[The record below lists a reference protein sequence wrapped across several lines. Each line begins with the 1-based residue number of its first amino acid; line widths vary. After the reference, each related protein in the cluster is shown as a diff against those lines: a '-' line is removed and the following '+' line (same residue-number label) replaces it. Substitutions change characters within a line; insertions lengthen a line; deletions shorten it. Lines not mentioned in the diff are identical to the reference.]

1 MTDQPAPTEGG
12 RPLGVLIVALV
23 QFVRAALRSARCWG
37 SAPPERRLAEDRRP
51 VAGPATGTVAF
62 VIARAIG
69 IGLVAASVLVG
80 IGLLAGRRW
89 GWIGSIVISGLSLA
103 FALGAW
109 WDGHP
114 VYAAMVINIVAVFYL
129 NQREVRAVYD
139 VVPAEAEA
147 EAEEPA

>member
-1 MTDQPAPTEGG
+1 M
-12 RPLGVLIVALV
+12 
-23 QFVRAALRSARCWG
+23 
-37 SAPPERRLAEDRRP
+37 
-51 VAGPATGTVAF
+51 
-62 VIARAIG
+62 IARAIG

>member
-1 MTDQPAPTEGG
+1 
-12 RPLGVLIVALV
+12 LGVLVVALV
-23 QFVRAALRSARCWG
+23 QFVRAGLLVGQMLGFSLFPNVDWLHIAAQL
-37 SAPPERRLAEDRRP
+37 PE
-51 VAGPATGTVAF
+51 PATGTVAF

-80 IGLLAGRRW
+80 VGLLAGRRW

-139 VVPAEAEA
+139 VVPAEAE
-147 EAEEPA
+147 EPA